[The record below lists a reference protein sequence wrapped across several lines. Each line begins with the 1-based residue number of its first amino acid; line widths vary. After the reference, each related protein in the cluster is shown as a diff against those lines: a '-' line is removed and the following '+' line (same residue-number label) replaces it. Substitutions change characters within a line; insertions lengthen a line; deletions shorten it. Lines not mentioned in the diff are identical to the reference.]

1 MLTTLDI
8 DQDVLSATQTL
19 AQEEKKTPGQKLS
32 ELARM
37 ALNSLPPK
45 KAATSVKSDAAEEF
59 CGFRPFPSRGG
70 VVTDELIN
78 RLREGDVY

>member
-8 DQDVLSATQTL
+8 DQDVLSATQVL
-19 AQEEKKTPGQKLS
+19 ASEEKKSPGQKLS

-37 ALNSLPPK
+37 ALSTLPRKPDVIS
-45 KAATSVKSDAAEEF
+45 ADGDSEEF
-59 CGFRPFPSRGG
+59 CGFKPFPSRGG

-78 RLREGDVY
+78 RLREGDAY

>member
-8 DQDVLSATQTL
+8 DQDVLSATQSL
-19 AQEEKKTPGQKLS
+19 AEQEKKSPGKKLS

-37 ALNSLPPK
+37 ALSTLPK
-45 KAATSVKSDAAEEF
+45 KTAAAAHESAAEEF
-59 CGFRPFPSRGG
+59 CGFKPFPSRGG
-70 VVTDELIN
+70 LVTDELIN